1 MATGPYLAFETV
13 VEMCVTGDGM
23 GMAATE
29 YGRVALGRLLAFRM
43 LARGCWEGILDG
55 ILPVVSLLLRFAMVL
70 MESQSSEHLISDP
83 EQYHLPTPAV

>member
-13 VEMCVTGDGM
+13 VEMCVAGDGM

-29 YGRVALGRLLAFRM
+29 YRRVALGRLLAFRM

-55 ILPVVSLLLRFAMVL
+55 ILPVVSLLL
-70 MESQSSEHLISDP
+70 
-83 EQYHLPTPAV
+83 